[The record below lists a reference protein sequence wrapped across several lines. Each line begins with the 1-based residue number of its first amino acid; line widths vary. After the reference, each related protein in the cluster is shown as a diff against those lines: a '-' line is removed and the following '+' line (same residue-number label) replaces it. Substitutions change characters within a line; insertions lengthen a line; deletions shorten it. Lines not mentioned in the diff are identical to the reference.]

1 VLVVGAGLVGLA
13 CAWLLQRR
21 GHRVVLVDPA
31 IDGPPPEDAGS
42 RAALGVL
49 MAQVFRRSSGRGWRL
64 RQRSHTLWQDWIAAL
79 TEEGRAPAQRRG
91 LLLLAA
97 DEGERDA
104 QRRLAAERRGQGIVL
119 SCWSQVRLRQ
129 LRPLLPATAMGG
141 LLSPG
146 DGQLDPGQA
155 MDALLASARASGLET
170 ISERVSSI
178 ERDGSGWRLRC
189 AQGTALEAAWLV
201 LAAGLGGSA
210 LLEGLGHAI
219 PTEPVLGQAVELELA
234 PEPAEL
240 VAGAGGWPGVVVWR
254 GINLVPRPDL
264 GGGRRCWLGAT
275 LEPGRQADADA
286 LADLLS
292 WGGDAPAWLQQAT
305 VTRQWQG
312 LRCRPSDRP
321 APVLEQP
328 EPGLLVASGHYRN
341 GVLLAPATAEWVAE
355 RIEGAP
361 A

>member
-21 GHRVVLVDPA
+21 GHRVLLLDPCL
-31 IDGPPPEDAGS
+31 DGPPPEDAGS

-64 RQRSHTLWQDWIAAL
+64 RRRSHGLWAEWIAAL
-79 TEEGRAPAQRRG
+79 AAEGQTLAQRRG

-97 DEGERDA
+97 DQGELAA
-104 QRRLAAERRGQGIVL
+104 QQRLASERRAGGIPL
-119 SCWSQVRLRQ
+119 SCWNPARLRQ
-129 LRPLLPATAMGG
+129 LRPALPAAALGG
-141 LLSPG
+141 LHSPG

-155 MDALLASARASGLET
+155 MAALLRSARASGLET
-170 ISERVSSI
+170 LAKRVCGI
-178 ERDGSGWRLRC
+178 ERHGAGWRLRC
-189 AQGTALEAAWLV
+189 QGGTTLESPWLV
-201 LAAGLGGSA
+201 LTAGLDTSA
-210 LLEGLGHAI
+210 LLEGLGCRI
-219 PTEPVLGQAVELELA
+219 PTEPVLGQAVELELD
-234 PEPAEL
+234 PGPAAQL
-240 VAGAGGWPGVVVWR
+240 AGEGGWPGVVVWR

-264 GGGRRCWLGAT
+264 AGGRRLWLGAT
-275 LEPGRQADADA
+275 LEPGRRGDGEA

-292 WGGDAPAWLQQAT
+292 LGGDAPPWLRQA
-305 VTRQWQG
+305 VVRRHWQG
-312 LRCRPSDRP
+312 LRCRPRDRP

-341 GVLLAPATAEWVAE
+341 GVLLAPASAEWVAGQ
-355 RIEGAP
+355 IEAAP